1 MDADERG
8 WGGIGIREGP
18 NPLPT
23 EQGIAAT
30 PSFFCVHLRLNPLRA
45 SAVPKLPFCKTSG
58 KSAPCQLV
66 FVVMNRT
73 QHCNELRPEHAGQT
87 VTLVGWVHSRRDLGG
102 VLFIDLRD
110 REGRTQTVFDPADL
124 PNEVFETATHLHSES
139 VIQLTGQ
146 VRLRPTGTE
155 NAKIPTGRI
164 EVLVKEMVV
173 LNNAAILPF
182 PVDDPE
188 VASKVN
194 EELRLQYR
202 YLDLRRPEMMRNLR
216 LRSKVAIATRSFMDD
231 QGFLEIETPTL
242 FKSTPEG
249 AREFLVPNRREAGT
263 FYALPQSPQQFKQI
277 LMVSG
282 VERYFQLARCYRDED
297 LRADRQ
303 PEFTQVDIEMSFI
316 DREDIYALIE
326 GLLKRVWKTAL
337 NMDIATPFRR
347 ISFEEA
353 LNRWGIDKPDT
364 RFGMELVDMTEDF
377 RSSTFKVFSG
387 AVANGGVVKALNAKG
402 LAGAT
407 QGQLETMTDYAKSFG
422 AKGLAFIK
430 VENGEWKS
438 PIVKFFSE
446 AEKAALTTKL
456 NIEQGDLILFA
467 ADQWLNACEILGK
480 IRLYCADVLKTQ
492 GKLVIDPTQFNFLW
506 VVEFPLLGFDREM
519 NRWYSSH
526 HPFTAPVADDIPLLK
541 ADPKKVRGQH
551 YDIVVNGVELGGGSI
566 RIHQPDVQK
575 TIFEEV
581 LQISP
586 EETQSRFGYMLEAF
600 KYGAPPHGGIALGF
614 DRLCA
619 ILCGTTSIRD
629 VIAFPK
635 TAKGVCLMTESPSP
649 VTARQLRDLHIEVKA
664 APKKDQP
671 GAPDQA

>member
-1 MDADERG
+1 M
-8 WGGIGIREGP
+8 
-18 NPLPT
+18 
-23 EQGIAAT
+23 
-30 PSFFCVHLRLNPLRA
+30 
-45 SAVPKLPFCKTSG
+45 K
-58 KSAPCQLV
+58 
-66 FVVMNRT
+66 RT
-73 QHCNELRPEHAGQT
+73 HHCNELRAEHAGQT
-87 VTLVGWVHSRRDLGG
+87 VTLAGWVHSRRDLGG
-102 VLFIDLRD
+102 LLFIDLRD
-110 REGRTQTVFDPADL
+110 REGRTQTLFDPADL
-124 PNEVFETATHLHSES
+124 PKDVFEGATHLHSES
-139 VIQLTGQ
+139 VIEITGV
-146 VRLRPTGTE
+146 VRIRPGGT
-155 NAKIPTGRI
+155 NNDKIPTGQV
-164 EVLVKEMVV
+164 EVLVKACTV
-173 LNNAAILPF
+173 LNHAAVLPF

-194 EELRLQYR
+194 EEIRLQYR
-202 YLDLRRPEMMRNLR
+202 YLDLRRPEMIRNLR
-216 LRSKVAIATRSFMDD
+216 VRSKVAIATRSYMDE
-231 QGFLEIETPTL
+231 QGFLEVETPTL

-249 AREFLVPNRREAGT
+249 AREFLVPNRRDAGT

-282 VERYFQLARCYRDED
+282 IERYFQLARCYRDED

-326 GLLKRVWKTAL
+326 GLLKKVWKTAL
-337 NMDIATPFRR
+337 DVDIPTPFQR

-353 LNRWGIDKPDT
+353 LNRFGIDKPDT

-377 RSSTFKVFSG
+377 KGSKFGVFGKCVESG
-387 AVANGGVVKALNAKG
+387 GTIKAINAKG

-407 QGQLETMTDYAKSFG
+407 QGQIETMTDYAKSFG

-430 VENGEWKS
+430 VEKGASGEVEWKS
-438 PIVKFFSE
+438 PIVKFFSD

-456 NIEQGDLILFA
+456 GIEEGDLILFA

-480 IRLYCADVLKTQ
+480 IRLYCADVLKSQ
-492 GKLVIDPTQFNFLW
+492 GKLVIDPKQFNFLW
-506 VVEFPLLGFDREM
+506 VIEFPLLGFDREQ

-541 ADPKKVRGQH
+541 TDPKKVRGQH

-575 TIFEEV
+575 TIFEEL
-581 LQISP
+581 LQIPP

-614 DRLCA
+614 DRLIA
-619 ILCGTTSIRD
+619 ILCGTPSIRD

-635 TAKGVCLMTESPSP
+635 TAKGVCLMTDSPTH
-649 VTARQLRDLHIEVKA
+649 VTPRQLRDLHIEVKA
-664 APKKDQP
+664 AVKKE
-671 GAPDQA
+671 A